1 MGPVRGLA
9 LASCLLAL
17 SAAAWPAEGACRF
30 EAPRQGK
37 VDAKGATRAHV
48 VARAGSLTI
57 TGEAG
62 LTEVQASGT
71 ACAGSEADLEKVRL
85 RVDRAGDEVRVEVE
99 TPTGWHGSGSLD
111 LEVRVPKDLALNVED
126 GSGSTEIDGVASLR
140 LKDGSGGIDVRG
152 VTGRLEIDDGSGGIH
167 VRDVSGDV
175 EVHDGSGEMDVRQV
189 GGSITVEDGSGG
201 IEIHDVTGLVTITE
215 DGSGGIRIE
224 RVRRN
229 VLVERDGSG
238 SIEVDDVGGDF
249 TVEHGGSGSIH
260 HTGVKGRVQIP
271 SR

>member
-1 MGPVRGLA
+1 MGRVQGLA
-9 LASCLLAL
+9 LASCVLAL
-17 SAAAWPAEGACRF
+17 PALAWPAEGGCRF
-30 EAPRQGK
+30 EEPRQGK
-37 VDAKGATRAHV
+37 VDAAGATRVHV

-57 TGEAG
+57 TGEEG

-71 ACAGSEADLEKVRL
+71 ACARSETELEKIQL
-85 RVDRAGDEVRVEVE
+85 RVDRTGDEVRVEVE
-99 TPTGWHGSGSLD
+99 MPTGWHANGSLN
-111 LEVRVPKDLALNVED
+111 LEVRVPRGPALTVED
-126 GSGSTEIDGVASLR
+126 GSGSTRVDGVASLR
-140 LKDGSGGIDVRG
+140 LKDGSGGLEVRG
-152 VTGRLEIDDGSGGIH
+152 VSGKLEIDDGSGEIR
-167 VRDVSGDV
+167 VQDVSGDV
-175 EVHDGSGEMDVRQV
+175 EIQDGSGEIDLRQI
-189 GGSITVEDGSGG
+189 GGSVTLEDGSGG
-201 IEIHDVTGLVTITE
+201 IEIRDVTGSVTITE

-238 SIEVDDVGGDF
+238 DIDVDDVGGDF